1 MATGVRLARGVEVG
15 WVDSLQASEI
25 KAALYDT
32 EGRPPVF
39 GFVGGLGGR
48 DVFPEEFEQIIERTF
63 ALAAQGKETTYEMIG
78 VRE

>member
-1 MATGVRLARGVEVG
+1 MLAVFDRCLSYGGIGGPVC
-15 WVDSLQASEI
+15 SEI

-32 EGRPPVF
+32 KGRPPVF

-48 DVFPEEFEQIIERTF
+48 DVFPEEFEQIIERSF
-63 ALAAQGKETTYEMIG
+63 ALAAQGQETTYEMIG